1 MVPFL
6 KVGSLLQRN
15 SAACA
20 QLILNMMQRCH
31 ILKAGNFSPIRFFL
45 VFIGPNTLIAPQNA
59 KSHTGASNDK
69 YVTSLLLKFSGAWW
83 LCSSFGKNYYLHD
96 GRMEKLV
103 LRNPLFDLDCWF
115 RQHKASDLG
124 EDMTLNFMVR
134 AAILVTLSLSVGA
147 CSKGTKLFGKTE
159 KAAEPTAVTSAPKE
173 DKIWDMFNANSD
185 ANVTINV
192 NKYIWNA
199 TLDVL
204 SFLPVETIDPFTG
217 LIVTGYG
224 TPPGGGTAYRATVL
238 MQDPALDA
246 RSLKLALYTRS
257 GAAVSLETLRLVEN
271 AILTRARQM
280 RLVDS
285 KL

>member
-1 MVPFL
+1 M
-6 KVGSLLQRN
+6 LQFW
-15 SAACA
+15 
-20 QLILNMMQRCH
+20 Q
-31 ILKAGNFSPIRFFL
+31 
-45 VFIGPNTLIAPQNA
+45 
-59 KSHTGASNDK
+59 
-69 YVTSLLLKFSGAWW
+69 
-83 LCSSFGKNYYLHD
+83 NYYLYD
-96 GRMEKLV
+96 GCVEKLV
-103 LRNPLFDLDCWF
+103 LRNHLFDLGCWF
-115 RQHKASDLG
+115 RQHKAGDLG

-147 CSKGTKLFGKTE
+147 CSKGAKLFDKKNRIKKPAVIAPVE
-159 KAAEPTAVTSAPKE
+159 KKE
-173 DKIWDMFNANSD
+173 EKIWDMFSANSD

-280 RLVDS
+280 RLADS

>member
-1 MVPFL
+1 
-6 KVGSLLQRN
+6 
-15 SAACA
+15 
-20 QLILNMMQRCH
+20 
-31 ILKAGNFSPIRFFL
+31 
-45 VFIGPNTLIAPQNA
+45 
-59 KSHTGASNDK
+59 
-69 YVTSLLLKFSGAWW
+69 
-83 LCSSFGKNYYLHD
+83 
-96 GRMEKLV
+96 
-103 LRNPLFDLDCWF
+103 
-115 RQHKASDLG
+115 
-124 EDMTLNFMVR
+124 MTLNFLVR
-134 AAILVTLSLSVGA
+134 AAILVTLSLSIGA
-147 CSKGTKLFGKTE
+147 CSTGTKLFGKTDT
-159 KAAEPTAVTSAPKE
+159 AAEPAAVVPAPKE
-173 DKIWDMFNANSD
+173 EKIWDMLSANSD

-192 NKYIWNA
+192 NKYIWNS

-204 SFLPVETIDPFTG
+204 SFLPVVTIDPFTG

-238 MQDPALDA
+238 LQDPALDA

>member
-1 MVPFL
+1 
-6 KVGSLLQRN
+6 
-15 SAACA
+15 
-20 QLILNMMQRCH
+20 MQRCH
-31 ILKAGNFSPIRFFL
+31 ILKGGNLSPICFFV
-45 VFIGPNTLIAPQNA
+45 VFIGPNALIAPQNA

-69 YVTSLLLKFSGAWW
+69 YVTAPLLKHAGAWG
-83 LCSSFGKNYYLHD
+83 LCSSVGKNYYLYRR
-96 GRMEKLV
+96 GMEKLAR
-103 LRNPLFDLDCWF
+103 RNPLFDLDCWF

-124 EDMTLNFMVR
+124 EIMTLNFMVR
-134 AAILVTLSLSVGA
+134 AAILVTLSLSIGA
-147 CSKGTKLFGKTE
+147 CSKGTKLFGKTD
-159 KAAEPTAVTSAPKE
+159 KAAEAAAVVPAPKE
-173 DKIWDMFNANSD
+173 ENIWNMLNANSD

-192 NKYIWNA
+192 NKYIWSA

-257 GAAVSLETLRLVEN
+257 GATVSVETLRLVES

-280 RLVDS
+280 RLADS

>member
-1 MVPFL
+1 MLYSKAIFAWML
-6 KVGSLLQRN
+6 R
-15 SAACA
+15 SAGV
-20 QLILNMMQRCH
+20 LRH
-31 ILKAGNFSPIRFFL
+31 L
-45 VFIGPNTLIAPQNA
+45 V
-59 KSHTGASNDK
+59 KS
-69 YVTSLLLKFSGAWW
+69 
-83 LCSSFGKNYYLHD
+83 YYLRAPAR
-96 GRMEKLV
+96 GRAGARRFETPCLAWTAGLEIQKSSG
-103 LRNPLFDLDCWF
+103 F
-115 RQHKASDLG
+115 G
-124 EDMTLNFMVR
+124 EDITLNFMVR
-134 AAILVTLSLSVGA
+134 VAILVIFSLSVGA
-147 CSKGTKLFGKTE
+147 CSKGAKLFDKID
-159 KAAEPTAVTSAPKE
+159 KAAEPAAPAPKE
-173 DKIWDMFNANSD
+173 STLQDMFNSNVD

-204 SFLPVETIDPFTG
+204 SFLPVTSIDPFTG

-224 TPPGGGTAYRATVL
+224 TPPGGSTAYRATVL
-238 MQDPALDA
+238 VQDPALDA

>member
-1 MVPFL
+1 MINT
-6 KVGSLLQRN
+6 S
-15 SAACA
+15 
-20 QLILNMMQRCH
+20 QL
-31 ILKAGNFSPIRFFL
+31 F
-45 VFIGPNTLIAPQNA
+45 
-59 KSHTGASNDK
+59 
-69 YVTSLLLKFSGAWW
+69 
-83 LCSSFGKNYYLHD
+83 CSSMQVRGVFSSSVGKNYYLNRR
-96 GRMEKLV
+96 GMEKLAR
-103 LRNPLFDLDCWF
+103 RNPLFDLDCWF

-124 EDMTLNFMVR
+124 EIMTLNFMVR
-134 AAILVTLSLSVGA
+134 AAILVTLSLSIGA
-147 CSKGTKLFGKTE
+147 CSKGTKLFGKTD
-159 KAAEPTAVTSAPKE
+159 KAAEAAAVVPAPKE
-173 DKIWDMFNANSD
+173 ENIWNMLNANSD

-192 NKYIWNA
+192 NKYIWSA

-257 GAAVSLETLRLVEN
+257 GATVSFETLRLVEN

-280 RLVDS
+280 RLVDG